1 MKGTKGKVFRVFTA
15 FLAFVLFI
23 TAYDLT
29 KGSEKPEDI
38 HNTSLLRNSCF
49 FNWLESKKTRGS
61 PWLRKKKQTNC
72 LTEVR

>member
-1 MKGTKGKVFRVFTA
+1 MKGTKEKVFRVFTA

-38 HNTSLLRNSCF
+38 HNTSLLRNSGF
-49 FNWLESKKTRGS
+49 FNWLESKKTRGITMAEE
-61 PWLRKKKQTNC
+61 KKQTNC